1 LPVITE
7 RLAITIATTERSTI
21 ATALTV
27 ATVRGAVAAALPVIT
42 ERLAI
47 TLAAR
52 RAVTAVGALLV
63 TATAVIPERLAVAIV
78 AVVAAGAGLVAT

>member
-27 ATVRGAVAAALPVIT
+27 TTVRGAVATALPIIT

-47 TLAAR
+47 TLATR
-52 RAVTAVGALLV
+52 RAIPAVVA
-63 TATAVIPERLAVAIV
+63 ERLAVAIV
-78 AVVAAGAGLVAT
+78 AVVAAGAGLVATL